1 MAKKVAPVPENS
13 RRSFLDNRFSLLGIS
28 LLCGFLAW
36 MIVTMYFVPQNSNFV
51 YVDTIN
57 YQNSSST
64 YTSQGLDIVRTE
76 DVSTVRVK
84 VEGNG
89 TIIGGITKDDIMVY
103 PSYAN
108 VKGPGEVTLRLNAR
122 IANTS
127 EYGSDNI
134 KVTVENPTAVRVVFD
149 EVSEKTLPVTADTS
163 SIAIADGNILNK
175 SAATPAEVTLRGP
188 TSELEKITS
197 VVAKVSS
204 DNTIADT
211 TTLPATLELR
221 DENGDRPE
229 LTYTTMD
236 AETANVTLTIYQVR
250 ELPLTVDFIGV
261 PTGFDTGSLRY
272 SLSQQT
278 LKVAGP
284 ARIMGAM
291 QELSVTSFDLSREFA
306 FERDYQRQIE
316 LPAGLVAQDGAGTVT
331 LSFDTENM
339 ASVVLNVSNL
349 KAVNV
354 PSGYD
359 IKILSSM
366 VNGVTLYGP
375 REEIQSLSAV
385 SVQAE
390 VDCASVS
397 LTAGQMTLPVT
408 VRVPSS
414 SRIFAVGSYTVQCE
428 ITAK

>member
-1 MAKKVAPVPENS
+1 MPKQESHAPEN
-13 RRSFLDNRFSLLGIS
+13 RRGSILDNHLALVGIS
-28 LLCGFLAW
+28 VLCGFLAW

-57 YQNSSST
+57 FQNSATT
-64 YTSQGLDIVRTE
+64 YTSQGLDIVQTE
-76 DVSTVRVK
+76 DVGAVRVK
-84 VEGNG
+84 IEGNG
-89 TIIGGITKDDIMVY
+89 TVIGGIGKEDIMVY

-127 EYGSDNI
+127 EYGSDV
-134 KVTVENPTAVRVVFD
+134 KVTVENPTTVRVVFD

-163 SIAIADGNILNK
+163 TIAIADGNILNK
-175 SAATPAEVTLRGP
+175 STSAPAEVTLRGP
-188 TSELEKITS
+188 TSELEKISS
-197 VVAKVSS
+197 VVAVLNTE
-204 DNTIADT
+204 NTISDT

-221 DENGDRPE
+221 DENGEVPE

-236 AETANVTLTIYQVR
+236 AESANVTLTIYQVR

-261 PTGFDTGSLRY
+261 PSGFDTASLQY

-284 ARIMGAM
+284 ARIVSGM

-306 FERDYQRQIE
+306 FDRDYQRQIE
-316 LPAGLVAQDGAGTVT
+316 LPAGLVAQDGSGTVT
-331 LSFDTENM
+331 LSFDTTNM
-339 ASVVLNVSNL
+339 SSVTLNVFNL
-349 KAVNV
+349 RAVNV
-354 PSGYD
+354 PSNYD
-359 IKILSSM
+359 IQILSSM
-366 VNGVTLYGP
+366 VNGITLYGP
-375 REEIQSLSAV
+375 REEIQALSAA

-414 SRIFAVGSYTVQCE
+414 GRIFAVGSYTVQCE